1 MVAFMMV
8 ETATGSALVA
18 RFRNQWALLQTQ
30 WVVVPATLQ
39 RAWAQ
44 LGDQV
49 RHAFNLPTRDDMARL
64 SERLDEIDARLRE
77 LAVTPEKKNGNR
89 KKSA

>member
-1 MVAFMMV
+1 MTV
-8 ETATGSALVA
+8 ETATGSALVT
-18 RFRNQWALLQTQ
+18 RFRNQWAMIQTQ

-49 RHAFNLPTRDDMARL
+49 RHAFDLPTRDELARL
-64 SERLDEIDARLRE
+64 TERLDEIDARLRD
-77 LAVTPEKKNGNR
+77 LAVAPEKKNGK